1 MFFFILWPL
10 HSNYQVTDMNQAVD
24 VDELTLFRDMA
35 RRAFE
40 QEITPHYEAWEEER
54 QVPRTLW
61 NRLGEA
67 GLLCPDMDEQ
77 YGGAGTTPH
86 VTLAMIEELSEMGFG
101 GFASGYGIHNN
112 IVAPYIRRHGSGG
125 QKSNWLPRMARGEV
139 VGALAMT
146 EPGAGSDVQGIRT
159 NAVRDGDE
167 WVLNGSKIFITNGI
181 HADLV
186 IVAAITDP
194 GKGAR
199 GTSLFLVDAHSPGFE
214 KSKKIEK
221 IGQHT
226 SDTALLFFN
235 EVRLPATALLGK
247 ENRGFVIMMEE
258 LPRERL
264 GIAAQA
270 IAASDGA
277 LAITVEYVQEREAFG
292 QKIGQFQ
299 NTRFKLAEIKTD
311 IAINRAFY
319 LQCAR
324 EYAEGTLT
332 ADTAAMLK
340 LASCEM
346 QCRVA
351 DQCLQLF
358 GGYGYTSEY
367 PISRFY
373 VDARIQTIY
382 GGSSEIMRELV
393 ARSIL
398 GR

>member
-1 MFFFILWPL
+1 
-10 HSNYQVTDMNQAVD
+10 MNQAID
-24 VDELTLFRDMA
+24 NDEMTLFRDMA

-40 QEITPHYEAWEEER
+40 KEIAPFYGSWEEAHM
-54 QVPRTLW
+54 VPRSLW
-61 NRLGEA
+61 NTLGAA
-67 GLLCPDMDEQ
+67 GLLCPDVDEA

-86 VTLAMIEELSEMGFG
+86 VTLAMIEELSYMGFG
-101 GFASGYGIHNN
+101 GYASGYGIHSN
-112 IVAPYIRRHGSGG
+112 IVAPYLSRHGTDA
-125 QKSNWLPRMARGEV
+125 QKTKWLPKMVTGEC

-194 GKGAR
+194 GKGAK
-199 GTSLFLVDAHSPGFE
+199 GTSLFLVDAHGAGFE

-221 IGQHT
+221 IGQHA
-226 SDTALLFFN
+226 SDTALLFFTDM
-235 EVRLPATALLGK
+235 RLPADALLGEVNK
-247 ENRGFVIMMEE
+247 GFAILMDE

-270 IAASDGA
+270 VAASEGA
-277 LAITVEYVQEREAFG
+277 LDVTVKYVMEREAFG

-299 NTRFKLAEIKTD
+299 NTRFKLADVKTD
-311 IAINRAFY
+311 IAVNRAFY
-319 LQCAR
+319 EQCANK
-324 EYAEGTLT
+324 YAQENLGS
-332 ADTAAMLK
+332 DEAAMLK

-358 GGYGYTSEY
+358 GGYGYTVEY

-393 ARSIL
+393 ARSIV

>member
-1 MFFFILWPL
+1 
-10 HSNYQVTDMNQAVD
+10 MNQAVD
-24 VDELTLFRDMA
+24 LNEMQLFRDMA

-40 QEITPHYEAWEEER
+40 KEITPHYEAWEEAHS
-54 QVPRTLW
+54 VPRSLW
-61 NRLGEA
+61 NTLGDA
-67 GLLCPDMDEQ
+67 GLLCPDVDEE
-77 YGGAGTTPH
+77 YGGAGTSPH
-86 VTLAMIEELSEMGFG
+86 VTLAMIEELSYMGFG
-101 GFASGYGIHNN
+101 GFASGYGIHSN
-112 IVAPYIRRHGSGG
+112 IVAPYISRHGTSE
-125 QKSNWLPRMARGEV
+125 QKAHWLPKMTTGEC

-146 EPGAGSDVQGIRT
+146 EPGAGSDVQGIKT
-159 NAVRDGDE
+159 QAVKDGDD
-167 WVLNGSKIFITNGI
+167 WILNGSKIFITNGI

-194 GKGAR
+194 GKGAK
-199 GTSLFLVDAHSPGFE
+199 GTSLFLVDAHAPGFE

-226 SDTALLFFN
+226 SDTALLFFTD
-235 EVRLPATALLGK
+235 VRLPAEALLGEVNK
-247 ENRGFVIMMEE
+247 GFAILMDE

-270 IAASDGA
+270 VAASEGA
-277 LAITVEYVQEREAFG
+277 LDITIKYVQEREAFG
-292 QKIGQFQ
+292 QKVGQFQ
-299 NTRFKLAEIKTD
+299 NTRFKLADVKTD

-319 LQCAR
+319 EQCANK
-324 EYAEGTLT
+324 YAQSALGPDE
-332 ADTAAMLK
+332 AAMLK

-351 DQCLQLF
+351 DQCLQCF
-358 GGYGYTSEY
+358 GGYGYTTEY

-398 GR
+398 GRG

>member
-1 MFFFILWPL
+1 
-10 HSNYQVTDMNQAVD
+10 MNQAVD
-24 VDELTLFRDMA
+24 LNEMQLFRDMA

-40 QEITPHYEAWEEER
+40 KEITPHYETWEEEHSI
-54 QVPRTLW
+54 PRSLW
-61 NRLGEA
+61 NTLGDA
-67 GLLCPDMDEQ
+67 GLLCPDVEEQ
-77 YGGAGTTPH
+77 YGGAGTSPQ
-86 VTLAMIEELSEMGFG
+86 VTLAMIEELSYMGFG
-101 GFASGYGIHNN
+101 GFASGYGIHSN
-112 IVAPYIRRHGSGG
+112 IVAPYISRHGTAE
-125 QKSNWLPRMARGEV
+125 QKAAWLPKMVSGEC

-146 EPGAGSDVQGIRT
+146 EPGAGSDVQGIKT
-159 NAVRDGDE
+159 QAVRDGDD
-167 WVLNGSKIFITNGI
+167 WILNGSKIFITNGI

-194 GKGAR
+194 GKGAK
-199 GTSLFLVDAHSPGFE
+199 GTSLFLVDAHAPGFE

-226 SDTALLFFN
+226 SDTALLFFTD
-235 EVRLPATALLGK
+235 VRLPAEALLGEVNK
-247 ENRGFVIMMEE
+247 GFAILMDE

-270 IAASDGA
+270 VAASEGA
-277 LAITVEYVQEREAFG
+277 LDITVQYVQEREAFG
-292 QKIGQFQ
+292 QKVGQFQ
-299 NTRFKLAEIKTD
+299 NTRFKLADVKTD

-319 LQCAR
+319 EKCADK
-324 EYAEGTLT
+324 YARDELGP
-332 ADTAAMLK
+332 DEAAMLK

-346 QCRVA
+346 QCKVA
-351 DQCLQLF
+351 DQCLQCF
-358 GGYGYTSEY
+358 GGYGYTTEY

-398 GR
+398 GRG